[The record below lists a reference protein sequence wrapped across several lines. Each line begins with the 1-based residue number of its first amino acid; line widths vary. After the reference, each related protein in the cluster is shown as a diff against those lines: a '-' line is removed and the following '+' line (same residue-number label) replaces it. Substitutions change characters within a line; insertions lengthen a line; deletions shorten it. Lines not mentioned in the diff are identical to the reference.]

1 MKSTMVAGIIVVA
14 GFFFFGIL
22 QGGSIVLF
30 LDIPSLLIVGGIL
43 IGGTLISFGF
53 AVPLKALKEALFR
66 GGVQSL
72 DELKLYVNFFNLA
85 SQLSIAGGIAG
96 TLVGLVNLLAHM
108 NDPSLIGPSMSVA
121 LITVLYGVVLSE
133 FVFQPLKHA
142 LITKSA
148 EVCENA
154 ADEDSGKSKNK
165 RWLVLGLGL
174 YASVVPF
181 LIVLFSMRHTM

>member
-1 MKSTMVAGIIVVA
+1 MKITMIAGIIVVA
-14 GFFFFGIL
+14 SFLFFGIIS
-22 QGGSIVLF
+22 GGSIILF
-30 LDIPSLLIVGGIL
+30 IDIPSLLIVGGIL

-53 AVPLKALKEALFR
+53 AVPLKSLKEALFR

-85 SQLSIAGGIAG
+85 SQLSIAGGIVG
-96 TLVGLVNLLAHM
+96 TLIGNINMLAHM
-108 NDPSLIGPSMSVA
+108 DDPSLIGPSMSVA
-121 LITVLYGVVLSE
+121 LITVLYGIVLSE

-154 ADEDSGKSKNK
+154 ADTDSGQSKNK

-174 YASVVPF
+174 FACVVPF
-181 LIVLFSMRHTM
+181 LILLISFHAP